1 VYKYF
6 KISNILVNTT
16 IPPPSL
22 MQTQFA
28 NQQSNVNN
36 NNNNNNINNSNNN
49 SNNNNNGNNNNNKYP
64 LMNNQVQPT
73 KNPPALMS
81 LMSINPFS
89 NLLIYFNF
97 FEI

>member
-1 VYKYF
+1 
-6 KISNILVNTT
+6 
-16 IPPPSL
+16 
-22 MQTQFA
+22 MQNQFA

-36 NNNNNNINNSNNN
+36 NNNINNSNNSNNN
-49 SNNNNNGNNNNNKYP
+49 SNNSNNNNKYP
-64 LMNNQVQPT
+64 SMNNQVLPT